1 MLCRIG
7 VVGLYFKNHLT
18 FSGKCEHLYPSN
30 GVLCPLSARVQ
41 LKLLVEYHSNYQL
54 NDTFAFDI
62 VLPHL

>member
-7 VVGLYFKNHLT
+7 VLGLYFKNHLT

-30 GVLCPLSARVQ
+30 SVLCPLSARVQ
-41 LKLLVEYHSNYQL
+41 LKRLSNYQL
-54 NDTFAFDI
+54 NDTFAFGI